1 MNETAIMARIAL
13 LKTRPTNNTRII
25 AKLERQLRKIRH
37 EK

>member
-1 MNETAIMARIAL
+1 MNELAIMSRIAL

-25 AKLERQLRKIRH
+25 AKLERQLRRIRN